1 MRRDFSTGMLNQ
13 GLGTLRLKKHPA
25 KTFIGRIEKGFDF
38 LGYHFSPQGVTLAK
52 QKTWPR
58 LNGPYLA

>member
-1 MRRDFSTGMLNQ
+1 MLNQ
-13 GLGTLRLKKHPA
+13 GLGTLRLAKHPA
-25 KTFIGRIEKGFDF
+25 KTFIGRIEKGFDS